1 MANHRAVVEYLVAIL
16 TTTFYNKLCKLL
28 RYALALQK
36 KRGGYRTRTQNRV
49 NRDLR
54 SFQHENDF
62 RINIKMVLA
71 LVGSSSLA
79 EGGRSNIKDVTS
91 A

>member
-1 MANHRAVVEYLVAIL
+1 MMLVKMQL
-16 TTTFYNKLCKLL
+16 
-28 RYALALQK
+28 
-36 KRGGYRTRTQNRV
+36 TRTQNEV
-49 NRDLR
+49 NRDLK

-62 RINIKMVLA
+62 RINIKMALA

>member
-1 MANHRAVVEYLVAIL
+1 M
-16 TTTFYNKLCKLL
+16 
-28 RYALALQK
+28 
-36 KRGGYRTRTQNRV
+36 
-49 NRDLR
+49 
-54 SFQHENDF
+54 
-62 RINIKMVLA
+62 KMTLGSTSKWHDA

>member
-1 MANHRAVVEYLVAIL
+1 MHSSQISVGGVE
-16 TTTFYNKLCKLL
+16 L
-28 RYALALQK
+28 RTPI
-36 KRGGYRTRTQNRV
+36 TRTQNRV

-79 EGGRSNIKDVTS
+79 EGGRSNIKDVTN

>member
-1 MANHRAVVEYLVAIL
+1 MSMFVFESIRIAYS
-16 TTTFYNKLCKLL
+16 
-28 RYALALQK
+28 
-36 KRGGYRTRTQNRV
+36 TRTQNRE
-49 NRDLR
+49 NRDLK

-62 RINIKMVLA
+62 RINIKMALA